1 MKFKSEIVIPEDC
14 MKIKLLLLNL
24 ILLFCLVFT
33 PVFSSENYIVKRVID
48 GDTIVLEN
56 GEHIRLIGVDTPE
69 LHHPKKPVQYFA
81 KEAREFTVKECLGK
95 MVRIE
100 FDWQKKDKYG
110 RTLGYVYFPDGT
122 CLNKEI
128 IRNGYGYAY
137 TRFPFR
143 ELNLYRNL
151 ERDARENGKGLWSSN
166 GNKSDIRTD
175 SEIKTAKPKSTYSS
189 LAKGYVKGYYKK
201 DGTYVH
207 EYYRKTK

>member
-1 MKFKSEIVIPEDC
+1 
-14 MKIKLLLLNL
+14 MKIKILLLNL
-24 ILLFCLVFT
+24 ILLFSLVLT
-33 PVFSSENYIVKRVID
+33 PAFSSESYIVKRVID

-81 KEAREFTVKECLGK
+81 KEAREFTAKECLGK
-95 MVRIE
+95 RVRIE

-128 IRNGYGYAY
+128 IRNGYGHAY

-143 ELNLYRNL
+143 ELNLYRTL
-151 ERDARENGKGLWSSN
+151 EKEARENSKGLWSSK
-166 GNKSDIRTD
+166 GNNSDIKTD
-175 SEIKTAKPKSTYSS
+175 SGIKIGKPRSIDTSFAKE
-189 LAKGYVKGYYKK
+189 YVKSYYRK

-207 EYYRKTK
+207 GYYRKTRRLANYK